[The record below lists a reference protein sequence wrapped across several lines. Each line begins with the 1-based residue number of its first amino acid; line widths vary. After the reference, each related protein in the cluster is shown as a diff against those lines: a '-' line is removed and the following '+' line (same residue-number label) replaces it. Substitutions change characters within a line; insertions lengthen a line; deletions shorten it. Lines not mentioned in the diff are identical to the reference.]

1 MFQKVV
7 LTVALLVAMF
17 FAAVNRAEPTADD
30 SPPPMIRRP
39 NNESSLTARYVP
51 VRYVPS
57 QNRSTRIQGIWRLHP
72 AIKHSAETAK
82 CELDIN
88 PDGTARYTGLIPFVI
103 EEEKT
108 DDSEAIP
115 GIGSTRVEIKQS
127 TIRGQWDLNDQ
138 YFSIVTSDPSI
149 HRFHVLAITADTLVV
164 EPDLGFGHSGKMFW
178 VRSSSEQ

>member
-17 FAAVNRAEPTADD
+17 LAAVNRAEPTADD

-39 NNESSLTARYVP
+39 NNESPLTA
-51 VRYVPS
+51 RYVPS

-88 PDGTARYTGLIPFVI
+88 PDGTARYTGLIAFVI
-103 EEEKT
+103 EEERT
-108 DDSEAIP
+108 DNSEANP

-138 YFSIVTSDPSI
+138 YFSIVTCDPSI
-149 HRFHVLAITADTLVV
+149 HRFHVMAITADTLVV
-164 EPDLGFGHSGKMFW
+164 EPDLGFGPSGKMFW